1 VEGAEGEAATAAAPL
16 RTEGDI
22 DRAALVGSIPLFAG
36 LDGDA
41 LRELAGVSR
50 VTTFPPDSE
59 MIEEGA
65 DFIAD
70 DDGLFLLVQGR
81 AEVRKAAADGT
92 DRLLAELGPGDF
104 FGELSMLDGQ
114 PRSASV
120 VAATECTCLIL
131 DSWDFFRVIRHRPE
145 VAHAVLVGLA
155 GRVRQMVET
164 HQELL

>member
-1 VEGAEGEAATAAAPL
+1 VVGPGDEAGGPL

-22 DRAALVGSIPLFAG
+22 DRAALVASIPLFAG
-36 LDGDA
+36 LGAEA
-41 LRELAGVSR
+41 LAELAGVSR
-50 VTTFPPDSE
+50 TTTFPPSSE
-59 MIEEGA
+59 MVEEGA
-65 DFIAD
+65 DFVAEV
-70 DDGLFLLVQGR
+70 DGLFLLVQGR
-81 AEVRKAAADGT
+81 AEVRKAAADGS

-155 GRVRQMVET
+155 GRVRRMVET